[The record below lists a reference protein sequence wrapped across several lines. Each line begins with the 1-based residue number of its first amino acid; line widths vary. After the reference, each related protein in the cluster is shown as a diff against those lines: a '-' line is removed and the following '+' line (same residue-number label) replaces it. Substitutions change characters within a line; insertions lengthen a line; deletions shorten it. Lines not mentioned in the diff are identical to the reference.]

1 MSLSD
6 TLVGLLPLII
16 LIAAVLLL
24 VPGMMRRM
32 TGPGSPT
39 AQSLALME
47 RQVHALERIAVA
59 LEKRRLQ

>member
-6 TLVGLLPLII
+6 TVVSLLPLII
-16 LIAAVLLL
+16 LIVAVLWL

-47 RQVHALERIAVA
+47 RQIQALERIAVA
-59 LEKRRLQ
+59 LERRSP